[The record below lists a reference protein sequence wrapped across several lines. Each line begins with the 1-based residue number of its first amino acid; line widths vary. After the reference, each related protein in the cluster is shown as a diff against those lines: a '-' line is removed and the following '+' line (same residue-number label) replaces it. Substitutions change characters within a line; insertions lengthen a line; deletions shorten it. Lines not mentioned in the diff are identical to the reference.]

1 MDGGV
6 AKRATSQMS
15 CLGWVDV
22 HAGGEVDVGAEEVF
36 QNDVAH
42 ADGGVDDHA
51 ADEVHGLSVERQRD
65 GFGRAHGQ
73 QRLIAA
79 GYSHGGGEHAH
90 GAGEFLVRELV
101 AARAAVAGY
110 EAHRC
115 HGTVGIALHLYGQ
128 EALGW
133 ACGAVELQRLGHIRA
148 HGLTLPQRDRRTG

>member
-6 AKRATSQMS
+6 AKRGPSQIG

-22 HAGGEVDVGAEEVF
+22 HAGDEVDVGAEKVF
-36 QNDVAH
+36 QHDVAH
-42 ADGGVDDHA
+42 TDGSVDNQA
-51 ADEVHGLSVERQRD
+51 ADEVHGLGVECQRD

-90 GAGEFLVRELV
+90 GARELLVRELI
-101 AARAAVAGY
+101 AARAAVASHG
-110 EAHRC
+110 AHRC

-128 EALGW
+128 EAFGW
-133 ACGAVELQRLGHIRA
+133 ASGTVELQCLARLTPVSCA
-148 HGLTLPQRDRRTG
+148 VV